1 MEDPEVA
8 TPLAQIPMTEH
19 QITCEEPLGE
29 DEAWKP
35 NQKQRPPDVQEGL
48 ADLIS
53 SAGET

>member
-8 TPLAQIPMTEH
+8 TPLAQIPMTGH

-29 DEAWKP
+29 HEAWKP